1 MAVIAVRAPAIL
13 NWAGSKGRVARHL
26 CSLDLPVFD
35 TYHEPF
41 LGSGA
46 VFLALAAAGRVEHA
60 LLSDLNPRIVNLF
73 RAVRSHPQEMVS
85 ELRLHALLDS
95 DVHFAAALA
104 RLNAW
109 RAHGAGHAPPDARAA
124 ADTVYL
130 LSRAFHSEWHEAR
143 DGHVTM
149 TRRRNAR
156 PFTARPH
163 DIVGASALLQRTD
176 IAQADFRAGLA
187 HAQPRDLVF
196 LDPPYLG
203 GNTHSDPQAYNA
215 ARFTRDDLA
224 ALSAHIARLVDQG
237 THVVFCWGGHA
248 PTLVPPGGTW
258 LGLGRD
264 AVWLSADIALRAGI
278 AGTANPAR
286 SPGQP
291 DRAHQLQAL
300 PPG

>member
-1 MAVIAVRAPAIL
+1 MSALRPPAVL

-26 CSLDLPVFD
+26 CSLDLPD
-35 TYHEPF
+35 IETYHEPF

-46 VFLALAAAGRVEHA
+46 VFLALAMAGRLRHA
-60 LLSDLNPRIVNLF
+60 RLSDLNPSVVNLF
-73 RAVRSHPQEMVS
+73 RAVRSRPLEVVC
-85 ELRLHALLDS
+85 ELRLHALLDA

-109 RAHGAGHAPPDARAA
+109 RTHGAEPAPPDARAA

-143 DGHVTM
+143 DGHVRM

-203 GNTHSDPQAYNA
+203 ENTHSDPQAYNA

-237 THVVFCWGGHA
+237 THVVFCWGGHV
-248 PTLVPPGGTW
+248 PTLVPPGGAW

-264 AVWLSADIALRAGI
+264 AVWLSAGIALCAGI
-278 AGTANPAR
+278 AGAGVPTR
-286 SPGQP
+286 STGQP
-291 DRAHQLQAL
+291 DRAQGSQMLS
-300 PPG
+300 PG